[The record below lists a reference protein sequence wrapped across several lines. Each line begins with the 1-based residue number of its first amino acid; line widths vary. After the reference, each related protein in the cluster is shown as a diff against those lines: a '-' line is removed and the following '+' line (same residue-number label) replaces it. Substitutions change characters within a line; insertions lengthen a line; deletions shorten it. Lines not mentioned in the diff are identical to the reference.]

1 VRRFIL
7 LLLVVAAIAAAA
19 AAPVSASSIEFES
32 LLGDDV
38 RLQQLQCNPGGTSSA
53 TLFVTGVAGGP
64 HPGTFES
71 TITLTAGPFSFDQ
84 APLVEVNE
92 SFEIVS
98 GDTVI
103 TGTKHLIPVD
113 PAGAFYPFACSVTPV
128 GGVRGGVALRRGT
141 R

>member
-19 AAPVSASSIEFES
+19 AAPVSASSIEFEY